1 MNFSSCPNTIKVS
14 KYINQTNSYCSIF
27 LNQTINVVKKVEIQK
42 VNDKLFIICI
52 IGFIV
57 ISLILIILGLYFN
70 RMIER
75 KRNMII

>member
-14 KYINQTNSYCSIF
+14 KDINQTNSYCSIF
-27 LNQTINVVKKVEIQK
+27 LNQTINVVKKVELKK
-42 VNDKLFIICI
+42 VNDKLFVLCI
-52 IGFIV
+52 IGFIL